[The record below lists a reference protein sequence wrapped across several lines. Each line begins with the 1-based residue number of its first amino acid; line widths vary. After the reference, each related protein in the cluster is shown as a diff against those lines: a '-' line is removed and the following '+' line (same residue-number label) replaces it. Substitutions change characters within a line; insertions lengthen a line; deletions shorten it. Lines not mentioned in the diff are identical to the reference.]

1 MALTSTCSCM
11 LCCVQFSATL
21 WTIAHQIPLSM
32 GFSQQE
38 YESGLPFPPPGDF
51 LDPGIKPMSPVSPA
65 FCTWILYH

>member
-11 LCCVQFSATL
+11 LCCVQLSATL

-38 YESGLPFPPPGDF
+38 YESGLPFPPPRDF
-51 LDPGIKPMSPVSPA
+51 LDPGIKSMSPVSPA